1 MLLKVSIVHFFIL
14 CKSIGVNEKKNHSKL
29 EWEMDDC
36 KLTSF
41 KETEHSFNAFTKM
54 ANVNFEILDRSET
67 FNKYPSQ
74 LSLS

>member
-1 MLLKVSIVHFFIL
+1 
-14 CKSIGVNEKKNHSKL
+14 
-29 EWEMDDC
+29 MDDC

-54 ANVNFEILDRSET
+54 ANVNFEILDRSEI
-67 FNKYPSQ
+67 FNKYPYQ